1 MEITRM
7 AMETGMGM
15 GTLMGVLM
23 EEGSVK
29 APFTSGLKD
38 PSQKMVKVVGLTL
51 SQVGLAPV
59 MNREKEHQNAFLQ
72 QKEQA

>member
-1 MEITRM
+1 ME
-7 AMETGMGM
+7 MGM

-23 EEGSVK
+23 AEGSVK
-29 APFTSGLKD
+29 APYISGSKVPSLKMAKAGG
-38 PSQKMVKVVGLTL
+38 SMS

-59 MNREKEHQNAFLQ
+59 MNREKEHQSASLQ

>member
-1 MEITRM
+1 M
-7 AMETGMGM
+7 AMGM

-29 APFTSGLKD
+29 EPSISGSKD
-38 PSQKMVKVVGLTL
+38 PSLKMVKVVWSMS
-51 SQVGLAPV
+51 SQVGLALV
-59 MNREKEHQNAFLQ
+59 MNREKEHQNASLQ

>member
-7 AMETGMGM
+7 AMEMGM

-23 EEGSVK
+23 AEASVK
-29 APFTSGLKD
+29 EPCTSGSKD
-38 PSQKMVKVVGLTL
+38 PNLKMVKVDGSTS
-51 SQVGLAPV
+51 SQVGLAPSD
-59 MNREKEHQNAFLQ
+59 EPGEGHQSASLQ